1 VPREV
6 SSFHYIYPRNL
17 LQLRE
22 EHTAR
27 VSSFHYDYRK
37 YFAFVCCRDE
47 NKSKTKIARFRRKN
61 FSSTP
66 SASMKV
72 YANGISLEHTY
83 ARALAESGIFLQQWF
98 IYEAV
103 GSNLVCRKVIKKL
116 DSHRSLWASWDMA
129 TIYATM
135 RDLRGRTSWKPN
147 TRAKVLH
154 FFDDPFRID
163 RSEGVKTCLRR
174 QIIDGIQK
182 PWWWIIDDGIFS
194 FDQSIFTGIVRKNF

>member
-1 VPREV
+1 
-6 SSFHYIYPRNL
+6 
-17 LQLRE
+17 
-22 EHTAR
+22 
-27 VSSFHYDYRK
+27 
-37 YFAFVCCRDE
+37 
-47 NKSKTKIARFRRKN
+47 
-61 FSSTP
+61 
-66 SASMKV
+66 V

-116 DSHRSLWASWDMA
+116 DSHRSLWASWDVA

-154 FFDDPFRID
+154 FFDDPSVRID
-163 RSEGVKTCLRR
+163 RFEGVKTCLRR
-174 QIIDGIQK
+174 QIIYGIQK
-182 PWWWIIDDGIFS
+182 PWWIIGDGILIR
-194 FDQSIFTGIVRKNF
+194 SIDFYRHHSKKFLDTFFHSEILENFEAGIYRNI